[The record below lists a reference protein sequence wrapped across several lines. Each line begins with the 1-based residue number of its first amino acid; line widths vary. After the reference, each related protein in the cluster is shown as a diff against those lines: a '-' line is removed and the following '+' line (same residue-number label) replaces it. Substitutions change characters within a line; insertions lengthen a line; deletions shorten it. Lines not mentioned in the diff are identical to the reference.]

1 MIQKSVAKG
10 NHLKMKPDFVVICGD
25 LVSKAND
32 KSWADFNRIKAGFKI
47 PCHCAAG
54 NHDVGNKPTVE
65 SLQAYREKIGKD
77 YYTVEHKGYTFVIA
91 NTQLWKAPLKGESEK
106 HDKWFKGVL
115 AAAKKKVSPVVVV
128 VHYPLFVKTPDE
140 KENYYNIPTAK
151 RMELLK
157 LCKENGVVAFLAG
170 HTHKL
175 VVNEYKGIQ
184 LVNGETTS
192 KNFDKRPMG
201 FRWWDVA
208 AKGKMVHRFV
218 ALEGMDELVD
228 QLADDQFIVENGEPK
243 AVIVISETPTRMQRV
258 AAEEFR
264 MQIEKISGARLPI
277 RTQSVDG
284 KVKIYIGASAKN
296 PSNSDGLKNGAY
308 RISTGPDWMSLIGDD
323 SDFEPVHP
331 FARNNG
337 DKARAQA
344 EWEKIIEAPYGV
356 PSRNLYKNRLR
367 LPGEIGKPD
376 GAVTD
381 KKETLDI
388 WGLDERGSFN
398 AVCGYPTIGFGAK
411 TISPWP
417 RPWPRQRRPMSAV
430 NPPRFWDAKRRRPT
444 VKNQG

>member
-1 MIQKSVAKG
+1 MAMAQDSNSPPEVTNVVAQQVEISYDLLDRDGDLMTVSLQVSSDGGSNFDLETNSLTGEVGKSIASGQGKKIIWQVAVDIPDLYGTNFVFEVVADDNVGPTAGFVHPVDGASMALIPAGSFEMGDHLDGMLTLQDSKG
-10 NHLKMKPDFVVICGD
+10 RAVSSETVELTADQGTVKLAEPRLFSFAQMCDTQLGMGGYEHDVKTFGLAVTQINKMKPDFVVICGD

-54 NHDVGNKPTVE
+54 NHDVGNKPTAE
-65 SLQAYREKIGKD
+65 SLQRYREKIGKD

-140 KENYYNIPTAK
+140 KENYSNIPSAK

-208 AKGKMVHRFV
+208 TKGKMVHRFV
-218 ALEGMDELVD
+218 ALEGMDE
-228 QLADDQFIVENGEPK
+228 
-243 AVIVISETPTRMQRV
+243 
-258 AAEEFR
+258 
-264 MQIEKISGARLPI
+264 
-277 RTQSVDG
+277 
-284 KVKIYIGASAKN
+284 
-296 PSNSDGLKNGAY
+296 
-308 RISTGPDWMSLIGDD
+308 
-323 SDFEPVHP
+323 
-331 FARNNG
+331 
-337 DKARAQA
+337 
-344 EWEKIIEAPYGV
+344 
-356 PSRNLYKNRLR
+356 
-367 LPGEIGKPD
+367 
-376 GAVTD
+376 
-381 KKETLDI
+381 
-388 WGLDERGSFN
+388 
-398 AVCGYPTIGFGAK
+398 
-411 TISPWP
+411 
-417 RPWPRQRRPMSAV
+417 
-430 NPPRFWDAKRRRPT
+430 
-444 VKNQG
+444 